1 VWLQKK
7 VGQKNFPLLG
17 FKNLSL
23 NIWYI
28 AGCPESNSWGGVD
41 PRAQLSTYQRSD
53 ILFDNTK
60 GFKRKTNIFT

>member
-1 VWLQKK
+1 M
-7 VGQKNFPLLG
+7 VGQQKIFPVLG
-17 FKNLSL
+17 LKNLSFI

-28 AGCPESNSWGGVD
+28 AGCAESNSWGGVD

-53 ILFDNTK
+53 ILFDDTK